1 MQMKESVELLD
12 PKSDVVFKAIFSQD
26 NELAHG
32 ARNSLISSF
41 IGRKVKESYV
51 FSNIRVRK
59 NFDSFGSKLS
69 CLVSATS
76 MSHTFFQTSMF
87 EITSTVL

>member
-69 CLVSATS
+69 CLIPATS
-76 MSHTFFQTSMF
+76 MSH
-87 EITSTVL
+87 

>member
-1 MQMKESVELLD
+1 MKETIELLD
-12 PKSDVVFKAIFSQD
+12 PKSDIVFKAIFSQD

-32 ARNSLISSF
+32 ARTSLISSF
-41 IGRKVKESYV
+41 SGKKVVQSYD

-69 CLVSATS
+69 CLIPATS
-76 MSHTFFQTSMF
+76 MSH
-87 EITSTVL
+87 